1 MRFTGEEAAMFEEA
15 AGNTP
20 VMLWMHRV
28 LKDAAAKQVKAD
40 RAKRQ
45 AEVPPPLDE

>member
-1 MRFTGEEAAMFEEA
+1 MRFTGEEASMFEEA

-28 LKDAAAKQVKAD
+28 LKDAAAAQIRKE

-45 AEVPPPLDE
+45 AVPPPE

>member
-1 MRFTGEEAAMFEEA
+1 MRFTGEEASMFEEA
-15 AGNTP
+15 AGTTP

-28 LKDAAAKQVKAD
+28 LKEAAAKQVKKE

-45 AEVPPPLDE
+45 AMVPPPE